1 MAVAPKEPLPGL
13 IIRLL
18 PCFNQ
23 GSRIRYAMFSNFKY
37 ERLRLSSITL
47 DDRNP
52 RIVTQAPLTSQDAI
66 VKYLFEHEGLGD
78 FIKKIMAEGKNIG
91 AERPYVVQSGRGY
104 VVVEGN
110 TRIAAYKVLS
120 GLVAAPQEYKSRI
133 PKMSAELKS
142 SLRFVDCSVAPDRDA
157 LLSIMA
163 SAHFGTG
170 DKSKW
175 GYLGSRKAV
184 YDEKAHGKSLDDI
197 ASAFD
202 KARSEII
209 DLILEY
215 EIYLQALALKWSDEE
230 KAALLSPSVQFNPP
244 IRFLQTKGHKAK
256 VGISYDKVRLKVVFA
271 DAAAKKKFQHLIRK
285 LVVSPQAGLGA
296 TASYE
301 NVFVDFVTTTASP
314 DDDQEVNDGG
324 GHSNDGPARGGS
336 DGTSGGGSA
345 DGGSWGSDE
354 ASASGD
360 DGSAGG
366 EEGGGAGASG
376 DAANTPPAAKPASGA
391 LFAYEPKISNA
402 LVRQLMTEART
413 LNCKKYPAAGTFL
426 LRNIVEAVLKH
437 IIHENDANAE
447 GNSLDLERS
456 LNLSMS
462 QKVKLSIDDK
472 KILKEFSKSHL
483 SYLNLGAHG
492 TVIPNYES
500 AKSARDCIDQ
510 FIKRNI

>member
-1 MAVAPKEPLPGL
+1 
-13 IIRLL
+13 
-18 PCFNQ
+18 
-23 GSRIRYAMFSNFKY
+23 MFSNFKY
-37 ERLRLSSITL
+37 ERLRLSAITL

-52 RIVTQAPLTSQDAI
+52 RIVTQVPLTSQDAI
-66 VKYLFEHEGLGD
+66 VKYLFDHEGLGD
-78 FIKKIMAEGKNIG
+78 FIKKVVTEGKNIG

-120 GLVAAPQEYKSRI
+120 GLIAAPQEYKSRV
-133 PKMSAELKS
+133 PKVSAELKS
-142 SLRFVDCSVAPDRDA
+142 SLRFVDCSVAPGRDA

-163 SAHFGTG
+163 SAHFGNG

-197 ASAFD
+197 AIAFD
-202 KARSEII
+202 KTKSEII
-209 DLILEY
+209 DLIIEY
-215 EIYLQALALKWSDEE
+215 EVYLQALGLKWSEE
-230 KAALLSPSVQFNPP
+230 DKAALLSPSVQFNPP
-244 IRFLQTKGHKAK
+244 IRFLQGKGHKAQI
-256 VGISYDKVRLKVVFA
+256 GISYDKVRLKVIFT

-301 NVFVDFVTTTASP
+301 KVFADFDATTAP
-314 DDDQEVNDGG
+314 VDDDQD
-324 GHSNDGPARGGS
+324 
-336 DGTSGGGSA
+336 
-345 DGGSWGSDE
+345 
-354 ASASGD
+354 ASGD
-360 DGSAGG
+360 DGTTGGGLGSGSGGNGSSAGG
-366 EEGGGAGASG
+366 GSEGADEASTPGNEGAAGGGKGNSAGSSG
-376 DAANTPPAAKPASGA
+376 DGTSSPPAAKPTSGS

-402 LVRQLMTEART
+402 LVQQLMTEART

-437 IIHENDANAE
+437 VIHDNDANPD
-447 GNSLDLERS
+447 GNSLDLEGA

-462 QKVKLSIDDK
+462 QKVRLSIDDK
-472 KILKEFSKSHL
+472 KILKEFKKSHL
-483 SYLNLGAHG
+483 SYLNLGSHG
-492 TVIPNYES
+492 TVIPNYDS

-510 FIKRNI
+510 FIKRNV